1 MSGPDSGARFRDVL
15 GRFASGVTVVTS
27 VDGDGR
33 PAGLAC
39 QSFASLS
46 LDPPLVM
53 FCVARTSTSWPRI
66 AATGRFAVNVLAED
80 QREVC
85 RAFAVS
91 GADKF
96 AGVGWTASPRG
107 TAHLDGAL
115 AAIDCAIED
124 VHEAGDHL
132 IVVGAVR
139 ELRDRRDHGPLLYF
153 RGDYAAGAFH

>member
-1 MSGPDSGARFRDVL
+1 MSGPESGAGFRDVL

-27 VDGDGR
+27 VDGDGV

-53 FCVARTSTSWPRI
+53 VCVARTSTSWPRI

-85 RAFAVS
+85 RSFAVS
-91 GADKF
+91 GSDKF
-96 AGVGWTASPRG
+96 AGVGWTASPHG

-139 ELRDRRDHGPLLYF
+139 ELHDRRDHDPLVYF
-153 RGDYAAGAFH
+153 RGRYAASAF